1 MSNYTSAAL
10 NQSEITNSSLQY
22 LSRIGTKTLPVSSY
36 ESLPPIGENQVPKLE
51 LPVYA
56 KKLPLRARMLLMPP
70 EDPS

>member
-36 ESLPPIGENQVPKLE
+36 DSLPPIGENQVLKLE
-51 LPVYA
+51 LPVHA
-56 KKLPLRARMLLMPP
+56 KKLPLQARMLLMPP
-70 EDPS
+70 EDSS